1 MKLIELMEE
10 EEIRACMDKEAEGR
24 YAIHNDDE
32 ADEML
37 AQMLWAKHKIEENKE
52 LVKMKAEVL
61 KAQLQD
67 YEKRLNGGLEYY
79 LEARQPELEAYLAKR
94 LEGRK
99 GSLKLF
105 HGTASLKEDA
115 GRTAVDDE
123 EGLIKWLKNHG
134 HEDCITTKESVAKT
148 AVKKAFVRDKSGRYF
163 LDEHGDVIQGIHVDK
178 EEGLLLK
185 ISEPRTA
192 KKSTTVT
199 SSGVGKEAA

>member
-10 EEIRACMDKEAEGR
+10 EEIRACMEQEAEGR

-32 ADEML
+32 ADEVL
-37 AQMLWAKHKIEENKE
+37 VQMLWAKRKIEENKE
-52 LVKMKAEVL
+52 LVKKKAEVL

-123 EGLIKWLKNHG
+123 EALIKWLKNNG
-134 HEDCITTKESVAKT
+134 HADCIATKESVAKT
-148 AVKKAFVRDKSGRYF
+148 AVKKAFTKDKSGRYF
-163 LDEHGDVIQGIHVDK
+163 LDEHGDVIQGIHIDK

-185 ISEPRTA
+185 ISEPRT
-192 KKSTTVT
+192 KKEVQSIVPN
-199 SSGVGKEAA
+199 GGKEVA

>member
-10 EEIRACMDKEAEGR
+10 EEIRACMEQEAEGK

-32 ADEML
+32 ADAVL
-37 AQMLWAKHKIEENKE
+37 AQMLWAKRKIEENKE
-52 LVKMKAEVL
+52 IVKKKAEEL

-67 YEKRLNGGLEYY
+67 FEKRLNGGLEYY

-94 LEGRK
+94 LEGQK

-115 GRTAVDDE
+115 GRTVVDDE
-123 EGLIKWLKNHG
+123 EELIKWFKNNG
-134 HEDCITTKESVAKT
+134 HEDCITTKESVSKT
-148 AVKKAFVRDKSGRYF
+148 SMKKAFKKDKSGRYF
-163 LDEHGDVIQGIHVDK
+163 IDDNGDVIQGIHIDK

-185 ISEPRTA
+185 ISEPRT
-192 KKSTTVT
+192 KKTATVT
-199 SSGVGKEAA
+199 APGDGKEAA

>member
-10 EEIRACMDKEAEGR
+10 EEIRACMEQEAESR

-32 ADEML
+32 ADEVL
-37 AQMLWAKHKIEENKE
+37 AQMLWAKRKIEENKE
-52 LVKMKAEVL
+52 LVKKKAEIL

-115 GRTAVDDE
+115 GRTEVDDE
-123 EGLIKWLKNHG
+123 EALIKWLKNNG
-134 HEDCITTKESVAKT
+134 HADCIATKESVAKT
-148 AVKKAFVRDKSGRYF
+148 AVKKAFTKDKSGRYF
-163 LDEHGDVIQGIHVDK
+163 LDEHGDVIQGIHIDK

-185 ISEPRTA
+185 ISEPRT
-192 KKSTTVT
+192 KKEVQSIAPN
-199 SSGVGKEAA
+199 GGKEAA

>member
-10 EEIRACMDKEAEGR
+10 DEIRDRIERQAEMP

-32 ADEML
+32 ADETL
-37 AQMLWAKHKIEENKE
+37 AQMLWAKRKIEENKE
-52 LVKMKAEVL
+52 LVKKKAEML

-79 LEARQPELEAYLAKR
+79 IEARQPELEAYLAKR

-123 EGLIKWLKNHG
+123 EMLIKWLKNHG
-134 HEDCITTKESVAKT
+134 HEDCIATKESVAKT
-148 AVKKAFVRDKSGRYF
+148 AVKKAFTKDKSGHYF
-163 LDEHGDVIQGIHVDK
+163 LDEHGDVIQGIHIDK

-185 ISEPRTA
+185 ISEPRL
-192 KKSTTVT
+192 KKPVQSIVPKD
-199 SSGVGKEAA
+199 GGKEAA